1 MFHIQGLDGFQINIP
16 LEELN
21 KDERVS
27 RLEKSRVAR
36 KVIERREDQTEKE
49 NISSAVQA
57 YKNAI
62 KQTTNCESILHAY
75 EIMKSPVFTLNCEM
89 SIPTAWKYME
99 EKRVS
104 YMPVLSKDKKVSGIL
119 SDKDLLKS
127 LSIINC
133 SDNDVSLKGITEI
146 MTTKVITSSQ
156 VTDIRRIAKAMFD
169 NHIGSMPI
177 SDDSGGLLGIV
188 TRSDILY
195 ALINHPSVDISI

>member
-36 KVIERREDQTEKE
+36 KVIERREDQTGKE
-49 NISSAVQA
+49 NISSAVKA

-62 KQTTNCESILHAY
+62 KQTINYDSILHAY
-75 EIMKSPVFTLNCEM
+75 EIMKSPVFTLNYEM
-89 SIPTAWKYME
+89 SIPAAWNYME
-99 EKRVS
+99 EKGVS
-104 YMPVLSKDKKVSGIL
+104 YMPVLSKDNKVSGIL
-119 SDKDLLKS
+119 SDKDLLRA
-127 LSIINC
+127 LSIISC
-133 SDNDVSLKGITEI
+133 SDNDISLKGITEI

-156 VTDIRRIAKAMFD
+156 VTDIRRIAKAMFE

-177 SDDSGGLLGIV
+177 ADESGGILGII

-195 ALINHPSVDISI
+195 ALINHPSIDISI